1 MEKFKKDERFTYAT
15 AEDFRLKARSKKD
28 LYFLFTQQ
36 CNIKINDLLVNLVLP
51 SFREWTVSFLTGI
64 LAEENE
70 VSFNEYS
77 EYRWY
82 WLVIHASSTCQ
93 SFHN

>member
-36 CNIKINDLLVNLVLP
+36 CNNKINDLLENLVLP
-51 SFREWTVSFLTGI
+51 PFREWTVSFLKGI

-77 EYRWY
+77 EYIHFISIELANYEYFWY
-82 WLVIHASSTCQ
+82 
-93 SFHN
+93 